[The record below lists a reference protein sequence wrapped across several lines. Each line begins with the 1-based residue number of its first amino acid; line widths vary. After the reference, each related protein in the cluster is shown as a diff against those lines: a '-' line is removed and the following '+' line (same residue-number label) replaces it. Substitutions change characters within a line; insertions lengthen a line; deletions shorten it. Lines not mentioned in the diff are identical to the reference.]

1 MEEIFGD
8 TTKISDDKN
17 SQTMNTLKQP
27 NKRSKN
33 NNKNSSTISQ
43 VPKSTQ
49 YER

>member
-1 MEEIFGD
+1 MEGFFGD
-8 TTKISDDKN
+8 DAKISDDKN
-17 SQTMNTLKQP
+17 IQTMNTLKQQ